1 MNTDIYHTL
10 DIDKLTL
17 DNLSYRKVLYSRD
30 DVQLTLQTLLPG
42 EDIPF
47 EVHKDAK
54 QSFKF
59 VEGEGEVI
67 IMNGMK
73 DHGRRVYKVRQE
85 SYVIVPK
92 NTLHYVR
99 NTSSTKPL
107 KLYADYSGPVHDP
120 DEVVE
125 RQRTL
130 YKLSGNSFIL
140 KHKENWFIVDK
151 EGKTK
156 CRHSFPDLSEVS
168 GGGQCPRC

>member
-17 DNLSYRKVLYSRD
+17 DNLSYRRVLYSRD

-67 IMNGMK
+67 IMNGVK
-73 DHGRRVYKVRQE
+73 DHGRRVYKVKEE

-99 NTSSTKPL
+99 NTSSTRPL

-125 RQRTL
+125 RQGIM
-130 YKLSGNSFIL
+130 YKLSNNQFTL
-140 KHKENWFIVDK
+140 KHEEKWFIVNK
-151 EGKTK
+151 EGKVV
-156 CRHSFPDLSEVS
+156 CPHVFSDLSEVS
-168 GGGQCPRC
+168 EEGCCPHC